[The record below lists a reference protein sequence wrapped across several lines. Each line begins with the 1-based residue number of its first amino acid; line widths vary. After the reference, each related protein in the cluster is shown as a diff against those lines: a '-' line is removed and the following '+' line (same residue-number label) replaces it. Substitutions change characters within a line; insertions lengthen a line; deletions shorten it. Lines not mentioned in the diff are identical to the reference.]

1 MQPLIQFALRSRL
14 LMVVLGTLV
23 LAGGYASYRRLPV
36 DAFPDVTPALVQVFT
51 ETEGLAPEEVEW
63 YVTYPVE
70 VSMNGLPSVKEIRS
84 VSNFGLSVVNI
95 YFEDGTDIYFAR
107 QLVNERLQL
116 AREEIPEGFGEP
128 EMGPIST
135 GLGQILFYFVED
147 ETGERGP
154 EEMRKIQDWMIK
166 FNLQTVPGVT
176 EVLSLGGEV
185 KQFQV
190 LVRPSDLLRY
200 DLSLH
205 EVVEAVQTNNA
216 NVGAQFIVKN
226 AEEYIVRSVGL
237 AKRISDLER
246 IVLKSED
253 GTPIFLSQVA
263 EVVIGGEVR
272 RGLATMDGRGE
283 TVAGM
288 ILKLIGTNTSRN
300 PNFPCR

>member
-51 ETEGLAPEEVEW
+51 ETEGLAPEEVER